1 MISSAARHAVA
12 PEKTRP
18 RVECLSTPSMPCS
31 SGSSCMHCRIHPS
44 VNWMTAS
51 RSTATCPGSR
61 SLTQSCGRFGPM
73 MLTCP
78 GPKVP
83 MWSPAMKL
91 PWVLVIRWI
100 SYSGWAFQPQISLGK
115 SWVMT
120 RTECWGFCGITS
132 RRGMTSAYGLA
143 GPPARGGRRAPNGR

>member
-1 MISSAARHAVA
+1 
-12 PEKTRP
+12 
-18 RVECLSTPSMPCS
+18 
-31 SGSSCMHCRIHPS
+31 MHCRIQPS
-44 VNWMTAS
+44 VNWMTKS
-51 RSTATCPGSR
+51 RSTATWPGSR

-91 PWVLVIRWI
+91 PWVLVMRWI

-115 SWVMT
+115 SCTMH
-120 RTECWGFCGITS
+120 RTECWGWIGMTS
-132 RRGMTSAYGLA
+132 RRGMTAAYGLGSSDRRSEA
-143 GPPARGGRRAPNGR
+143 SLLPSWATGGD

>member
-1 MISSAARHAVA
+1 
-12 PEKTRP
+12 
-18 RVECLSTPSMPCS
+18 
-31 SGSSCMHCRIHPS
+31 
-44 VNWMTAS
+44 
-51 RSTATCPGSR
+51 
-61 SLTQSCGRFGPM
+61 M

-120 RTECWGFCGITS
+120 PHRVLGVLRDHLTPRDDLGVRAGGLLGSGRSS
-132 RRGMTSAYGLA
+132 RAE
-143 GPPARGGRRAPNGR
+143 RALSPG

>member
-1 MISSAARHAVA
+1 
-12 PEKTRP
+12 
-18 RVECLSTPSMPCS
+18 
-31 SGSSCMHCRIHPS
+31 MHCRIHSS

-61 SLTQSCGRFGPM
+61 SLTQSCGRLGPM

-91 PWVLVIRWI
+91 PWVLVMRWI

-115 SWVMT
+115 SWVMA
-120 RTECWGFCGITS
+120 RTECCGCWGMTS
-132 RRGMTSAYGLA
+132 RRGMLA
-143 GPPARGGRRAPNGR
+143 A